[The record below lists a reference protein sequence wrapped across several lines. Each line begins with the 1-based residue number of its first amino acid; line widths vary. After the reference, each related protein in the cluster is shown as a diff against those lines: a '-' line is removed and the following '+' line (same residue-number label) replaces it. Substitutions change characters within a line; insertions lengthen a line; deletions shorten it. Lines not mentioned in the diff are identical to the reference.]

1 MQQLN
6 KSKNSRRTEHRAALL
21 FFLKAKPQSFFI
33 IIIMSYP
40 IGSSEKMFAVC
51 MDYLNQKVHIID
63 MKRNMYRSFIS
74 V

>member
-6 KSKNSRRTEHRAALL
+6 KSKNSRRTEHRGTT
-21 FFLKAKPQSFFI
+21 FFVKAKPQSFFI

-51 MDYLNQKVHIID
+51 MDYLNQKVHIG